1 MDYNDNKQLIDE
13 LFRLF
18 KKMMEKYPI
27 DSIPGM
33 NKGQAEQLRFLL
45 SNYDAVK
52 DNLSVEMF
60 DMVSNRDSREMLVA
74 LINQL
79 RTQLGEEAYSEP
91 KTSEEIISEKED
103 ETLTMPAQSRKEVM
117 LKAIDEQ
124 LANGNLSTEEIDTL
138 LDKRL
143 EISNSAD

>member
-13 LFRLF
+13 FFRLF

-33 NKGQAEQLRFLL
+33 DKGQAEQLKFLL
-45 SNYDAVK
+45 SNYESVK
-52 DNLSVEMF
+52 DSLSVEMF
-60 DMVSNRDSREMLVA
+60 DISNNRGSREMLIA

-79 RTQLGEEAYSEP
+79 RTQLGEEEYQEP

-103 ETLTMPAQSRKEVM
+103 ETLTMPAQSRKGVM

-124 LANGNLSTEEIDTL
+124 LANGNLSAEEIDAL

>member
-33 NKGQAEQLRFLL
+33 NKGQVEQLRFLL